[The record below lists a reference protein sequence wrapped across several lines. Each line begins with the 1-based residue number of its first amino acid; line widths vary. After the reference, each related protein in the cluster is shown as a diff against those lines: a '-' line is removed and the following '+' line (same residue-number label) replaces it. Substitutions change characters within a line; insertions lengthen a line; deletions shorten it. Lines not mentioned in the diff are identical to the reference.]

1 MAVVDIKEYQRMVTD
16 QNGGAVQ
23 TGIEPGIK
31 QQIAVSGV
39 SAAVGNA
46 FDQSTQ
52 FIRVHAD
59 VVVRVEIGAGTP
71 TADGTSM
78 RMAAG
83 ATEYFGVRPGH
94 KIAAITST

>member
-1 MAVVDIKEYQRMVTD
+1 MAILDIKEYQRMAVD
-16 QNGGAVQ
+16 QQGAYVQ

-31 QQIAVSGV
+31 QQITALGAGSQQ
-39 SAAVGNA
+39 SAA
-46 FDQSTQ
+46 FDQSTL
-52 FIRVHAD
+52 FVRVHAD
-59 VVVRVEIGAGTP
+59 VVARIEIGANP

-78 RMAAG
+78 RLAAG